1 MALCLVV
8 EDELR
13 QRAILL
19 ASLQSE
25 GWEVAEADCAAA
37 ALDACRIHRPE
48 VVLLD
53 LGLPDSD
60 GLQLIPELLRSSPL
74 TRVVVLTGRDSVSTA
89 VGALRAGARHY
100 LVKPWQL
107 DELLAVVE
115 REARAVDLAETS
127 RRRGGP
133 GIYWGSNP
141 AMLRLRDRLD
151 RLAAAP
157 LTPVLIEGETGTGK
171 EVVANHLH
179 ELTGSEGQL
188 VAMNC
193 AAVPAELMES
203 ELFGHERGAFTGAQ
217 SRRRGLAE
225 LARDG
230 TLFLDEVA
238 EMTPALQA
246 KLLRFLQGSRFR
258 RVGGEEEIV
267 SRCRF
272 VAATHRDLES
282 LQDAGQFR
290 SDLYYRLAVV
300 RLTIPPLRQRRED
313 LLPLA
318 YALIEQIASGLG
330 IRPRQ
335 LAPDAEQAMVRHPF
349 KGNVRELRNRLER
362 ALVLGEGSRIEAVD
376 LDLPDLRE
384 QLSDCRVAPQLA
396 GGDEAV
402 RLRRLLEEEDWNV
415 SSAARRRGVPR
426 HWLRYRMLKYGLTPP
441 RSGLQRPAGLAA
453 PGEWTGPSS
462 AIDEDR

>member
-8 EDELR
+8 EDEPR
-13 QRAILL
+13 QRAVLL
-19 ASLQSE
+19 AALRAE
-25 GWEVAEADCAAA
+25 GWEVAEADRAAA
-37 ALDACRIHRPE
+37 ALDACRTLSPE
-48 VVLLD
+48 VALLD
-53 LGLPDSD
+53 LGLPDGD
-60 GLQLIPELLRSSPL
+60 GLQLIPEVLQSSPM
-74 TRVVVLTGRDSVSTA
+74 TRVVVLTGRDSVTTA

-107 DELLAVVE
+107 DELLAVLE
-115 REARAVDLAETS
+115 REARAVDLVES
-127 RRRGGP
+127 SWRQGGE
-133 GIYWGSNP
+133 GFYWGSNP
-141 AMLRLRDRLD
+141 AMRRLRERLE

-157 LTPVLIEGETGTGK
+157 MTPVLIEGETGTGK
-171 EVVANHLH
+171 EVVARHLH
-179 ELTGSEGQL
+179 ALTPVAGQL

-203 ELFGHERGAFTGAQ
+203 ELFGHERGAFTGAE

-230 TLFLDEVA
+230 TLFLDEIG
-238 EMTPALQA
+238 EMSPALQP
-246 KLLRFLQGSRFR
+246 KLLRFLQDARFR

-272 VAATHRDLES
+272 VAATHRDLEA
-282 LQDAGQFR
+282 LQDAGGFR

-300 RLTIPPLRQRRED
+300 RLWIPPLRQRRED

-318 YALIEQIASGLG
+318 YFLIEQIAAGLG
-330 IRPRQ
+330 RRPLQ
-335 LAPDAEQAMVRHPF
+335 LAPDAEQAVVCHHWR
-349 KGNVRELRNRLER
+349 GNVRELRNRLER
-362 ALVLGEGSRIEAVD
+362 ALVLGAGDRIEAVD

-384 QLSDCRVAPQLA
+384 AATDPGYSPVRA
-396 GGDEAV
+396 GADEAE

-426 HWLRYRMLKYGLTPP
+426 HWLRYRMLKYGL
-441 RSGLQRPAGLAA
+441 QRPGTRSYQGMTDDRGRAGRR
-453 PGEWTGPSS
+453 GHGMM
-462 AIDEDR
+462 R